1 MKLVRWTP
9 MQDMASSFTQEL
21 EPFFNNGFGRGL
33 FNLPSRVLDQGWQ
46 PVVDVE
52 ERENE
57 LVLNAELP
65 GMKKKDIEI
74 SVEDNVLTLVGEKK
88 TEDKKG
94 SGDYYRSERFFGRF
108 ERSFTLPTYVE
119 TDKANATFKDGVLQ
133 IALPKKEEAMS
144 RKITI
149 N

>member
-9 MQDMASSFTQEL
+9 MQDMVSSFTREL
-21 EPFFNNGFGRGL
+21 DPFFNNGFGRGL
-33 FNLPSRVLDQGWQ
+33 FNLPNRVLDQGWQ

-65 GMKKKDIEI
+65 GMKKKEIEI
-74 SVEDNVLTLVGEKK
+74 TVEDNVLTLVGEKK

-119 TDKANATFKDGVLQ
+119 ADKANATFKDGVLQ

-144 RKITI
+144 RKIAI
-149 N
+149 S